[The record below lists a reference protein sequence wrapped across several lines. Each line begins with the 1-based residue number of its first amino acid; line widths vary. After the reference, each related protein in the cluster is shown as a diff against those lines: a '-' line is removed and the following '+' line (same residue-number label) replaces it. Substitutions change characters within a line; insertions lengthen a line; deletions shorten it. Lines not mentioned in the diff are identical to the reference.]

1 VRIVVSRQ
9 KNARHRPAGWT
20 RALLAMVLAVACGL
34 AALSPAFSGRARGQL
49 SDRSAVVRVLQE
61 SRDFRARTRAA
72 LALGASADPA
82 MAAPLATALRDANPA
97 VRAAAADGLGRL
109 GGPTQLGALRT
120 LARDPE
126 RHVRDA
132 ATRAI
137 TAIETR
143 VHASAP
149 RPASPATSATPLAT
163 TPAPAASS
171 APAPPLP
178 PIAWEHT
185 RYVVV
190 LGTMVNRSGYPHATL
205 ANVLRSEVVRSLVG
219 VRGVGILAGT
229 PTSANEQ
236 EITRRRIRRYRLDG
250 SISTVRPEPG
260 RDVRVRCEVSLM
272 LLDDPGANLRAA
284 LNGAATGTEPARSG
298 SARPAQERMLAER
311 ALQGAVRSA
320 MTGASRAISSAGH

>member
-1 VRIVVSRQ
+1 MRIVSTPSDSRSTFRS
-9 KNARHRPAGWT
+9 AWT
-20 RALLAMVLAVACGL
+20 RTTLALVLAIACGL
-34 AALSPAFSGRARGQL
+34 AALSPAAGQL
-49 SDRSAVVRVLQE
+49 SDRAAVVRVLQE
-61 SRDFRARTRAA
+61 SHDFRARTRAA

-82 MAAPLATALRDANPA
+82 MAAPLATALRDSNPA

-109 GGPTQLGALRT
+109 GSPTQLGALRT
-120 LARDPE
+120 LSRDPE

-143 VHASAP
+143 VRASAP
-149 RPASPATSATPLAT
+149 RPA
-163 TPAPAASS
+163 TPAPTSPLSPAPTPA
-171 APAPPLP
+171 APAPTAPPVP
-178 PIAWEHT
+178 PIHWDQT

-190 LGTMVNRSGYPHATL
+190 IGSMVNRSGYPHATL
-205 ANVLRSEVVRSLVG
+205 ASVLRSEVVRSLVG

-229 PTSANEQ
+229 PTTANEQ
-236 EITRRRIRRYRLDG
+236 EITRRHIRRYRLDG
-250 SISTVRPEPG
+250 SIRTVRPEPG
-260 RDVRVRCEVSLM
+260 RDVRVRCEVSIM

-298 SARPAQERMLAER
+298 SARPQQERLLAER

-320 MTGASRAISSAGH
+320 MNGASRAISQSGH